1 MNKIHKKAEV
11 YMGEIFSQV
20 VLWKNYEE
28 FGKVDVTHKSIRYA
42 NDVAENWENGI
53 LTEDNEHIMLVST

>member
-1 MNKIHKKAEV
+1 
-11 YMGEIFSQV
+11 MGKIFSQV